1 MIPREYK
8 FSDFTVDVLFAI
20 ILSTMKGFS
29 PHLFWDTD
37 SENISI
43 ESHGIWLVTRV
54 LEKGSWS
61 DWTLLLKL
69 MGESKIRETIPHIR
83 FLEKKALNFICLYLN
98 LDKTQLRCYKQ
109 QHSPNTHWNY

>member
-1 MIPREYK
+1 
-8 FSDFTVDVLFAI
+8 
-20 ILSTMKGFS
+20 MKGFS

-37 SENISI
+37 PKNISL
-43 ESHGIWLVTRV
+43 EHNQVWLVTRV

-69 MGESKIRETIPHIR
+69 MGKSKIRETIPHIR
-83 FLEKKALNFICLYLN
+83 SLEKKALNFACLYLD
-98 LDKTQLRCYKQ
+98 LDKSKLRCYKQ